1 MSETILV
8 PVTLTPNSTAVDVQA
23 LELALRITIDA
34 LEQLT
39 ELVSVADK
47 SNSVLTLLIDELVS
61 HAIGMA
67 QAAWLVDLNTG
78 FRTAYS
84 IEGRER
90 LAKAICLENNNNNE
104 TKWKQAM

>member
-8 PVTLTPNSTAVDVQA
+8 PVTLVPSSTVIDGQA
-23 LELALRITIDA
+23 LESALRITIDA

-39 ELVSVADK
+39 EIVRVADK
-47 SNSVLTLLIDELVS
+47 SNPVLTLLVDELTD
-61 HAIGMA
+61 HATGLC
-67 QAAWLVDLNTG
+67 QAAGLVDLNTG
-78 FRTAYS
+78 YRLAYS

-90 LAKAICLENNNNNE
+90 LARAICLENNNNNE

>member
-8 PVTLTPNSTAVDVQA
+8 PVTLPRSTGIDNQA
-23 LELALRITIDA
+23 LESALLVTIDA
-34 LEQLT
+34 LGMLT
-39 ELVSVADK
+39 DLVGASDK
-47 SNSVLTLLIDELVS
+47 SNSMVTLLVDDLMS
-61 HAIGMA
+61 HAVGMA

-90 LAKAICLENNNNNE
+90 LAKAICLENN
-104 TKWKQAM
+104 K